1 MKDKL
6 PPISYVLAIMF
17 LALLFVLVF
26 TATLHWLTSLTGWN
40 FKWIEPGVTISSLF
54 LAIDLV
60 TKYRPAVFSWEPLFT
75 NFRDTMI
82 IFISLLI
89 ASVIIQIPKLLLY
102 DSRILELL
110 AYILGILIAFVIMYL
125 GGTNSLKK
133 KVRW

>member
-1 MKDKL
+1 
-6 PPISYVLAIMF
+6 
-17 LALLFVLVF
+17 
-26 TATLHWLTSLTGWN
+26 
-40 FKWIEPGVTISSLF
+40 
-54 LAIDLV
+54 
-60 TKYRPAVFSWEPLFT
+60 
-75 NFRDTMI
+75 
-82 IFISLLI
+82 LLI